1 MEKSSQNLVGIGSAL
16 GASFFFTVNDATIK
30 FLSGDYALHQIVM
43 IRASIG
49 LIFLLA
55 VMVPLMG
62 GFRQFRTQ
70 RLGLHILRGMCVVF
84 ANMAFFLGLSSLPIA
99 EATALFFVSPLAIT
113 LFAVIF
119 LKETVGLRRWAA
131 IAVGLVGVVLI
142 IRPGDESFQLAA
154 LLPVAAAFGYAALH
168 TLTRKI
174 GTTESALTM
183 TLYIQLSFIVVSV
196 AMGIMFSD
204 GRFAPGDGSPMDFLL
219 REWVVPPGTDYKF
232 LVLLGLASTAGGF
245 LISQAYRLCEA
256 GLAAPFEY
264 LALPLSIFWG
274 VVVFGEWPDAW
285 VWAGITL
292 ILGAGVYMG
301 WREAVQGRPVV
312 IRRPKR
318 R

>member
-1 MEKSSQNLVGIGSAL
+1 M
-16 GASFFFTVNDATIK
+16 
-30 FLSGDYALHQIVM
+30 
-43 IRASIG
+43 
-49 LIFLLA
+49 
-55 VMVPLMG
+55 
-62 GFRQFRTQ
+62 
-70 RLGLHILRGMCVVF
+70 
-84 ANMAFFLGLSSLPIA
+84 
-99 EATALFFVSPLAIT
+99 
-113 LFAVIF
+113 
-119 LKETVGLRRWAA
+119 
-131 IAVGLVGVVLI
+131 GLVGVALI

-196 AMGIMFSD
+196 AIGIMFSD

-274 VVVFGEWPDAW
+274 LVVFGEWPDAW

-301 WREAVQGRPVV
+301 WREAVQRRPVV

>member
-1 MEKSSQNLVGIGSAL
+1 MEKNTQNLIGIGSAL

-30 FLSGDYALHQIVM
+30 FLSGEYALHQIVL
-43 IRASIG
+43 IRATIG

-55 VMVPLMG
+55 VMMPLMG
-62 GFRQFRTQ
+62 GFRQLRTQ

-119 LKETVGLRRWAA
+119 LKEAVGPRRWAA
-131 IAVGLVGVVLI
+131 IAVGLVGVALI
-142 IRPGDESFQLAA
+142 IRPGAESFQPAA

-174 GTTESALTM
+174 GMAESALTM
-183 TLYIQLSFIVVSV
+183 TLYIQLTFIMVSM
-196 AMGIMFSD
+196 AMGIIFSD

-219 REWVVPPGTDYKF
+219 REWIMPLGTDYKF
-232 LVLLGLASTAGGF
+232 LVLLGLASTLGGF

-274 VVVFGEWPDAW
+274 FVVFGEWPDAW
-285 VWAGITL
+285 AWAGIAL
-292 ILGAGVYMG
+292 ILGAGLYMG
-301 WREAVQGRPVV
+301 WREAVQGQPVV
-312 IRRPKR
+312 IKRPKR

>member
-62 GFRQFRTQ
+62 GFRQLRTQ

-119 LKETVGLRRWAA
+119 LKETVGLPAGPRSQW
-131 IAVGLVGVVLI
+131 GWLV
-142 IRPGDESFQLAA
+142 
-154 LLPVAAAFGYAALH
+154 
-168 TLTRKI
+168 
-174 GTTESALTM
+174 
-183 TLYIQLSFIVVSV
+183 
-196 AMGIMFSD
+196 
-204 GRFAPGDGSPMDFLL
+204 
-219 REWVVPPGTDYKF
+219 
-232 LVLLGLASTAGGF
+232 
-245 LISQAYRLCEA
+245 
-256 GLAAPFEY
+256 
-264 LALPLSIFWG
+264 
-274 VVVFGEWPDAW
+274 WP
-285 VWAGITL
+285 
-292 ILGAGVYMG
+292 
-301 WREAVQGRPVV
+301 
-312 IRRPKR
+312 
-318 R
+318 

>member
-1 MEKSSQNLVGIGSAL
+1 MEKSGQNLVGIGSAL

-62 GFRQFRTQ
+62 GFRQLRTQ

-99 EATALFFVSPLAIT
+99 EATALFFGSPLAIT